1 MSKRGANI
9 LCLVSAFYAVIGAAQ
24 SHKSLTTKQY
34 IDSFSAIAMEEMRV
48 NGVPASITLGQG
60 ILESASGNS
69 KLSKECNNHFGIKCR
84 KNWNG
89 KFCLADDDAKDEC
102 FRGYETSFESYRDHS
117 LFLKSSSRYASLFEL
132 NPTDYEGWANGLRN
146 AGYATNPAYGN
157 ILIKIIQKYRLSLYD
172 SMVVL
177 GEDFFTTGEA
187 KRLEVNGIPAIAAR
201 QGDDVQSVATENK
214 LKAWQIYKYNDLEK
228 SEMINPGEILYLK
241 PKRKTSPENIHIVKR
256 GETMHDVSQIYAIK
270 MKSLYKM
277 NQLKAGQEPQIG
289 EEIFLNT
296 KRQEPPKVLS
306 KGQKGVVPMST
317 ASQIMNPA
325 RNISDANMHEVQPGE
340 TIEAIADKYKV
351 SVLNI
356 VRWNDLEFAEV
367 GVGQI
372 LVMSPNVK
380 ASASVTSVS
389 ESSTRLTP
397 KTHLVTRGQTAYSI
411 ARLYGLDPT
420 LVVQWNGLSKRLLKV
435 DDLVYL
441 YDRSKDGA
449 VVADE
454 KPEIHFVK
462 LGETLFSISKKY
474 SLSVDELKRINRLN
488 NNSIVIGQKI
498 KLK

>member
-132 NPTDYEGWANGLRN
+132 VPTDYQGWSNGLRD

-172 SMVVL
+172 SIVVL
-177 GEDFFTTGEA
+177 GEDFFTSGEM
-187 KRLEVNGIPAIAAR
+187 KRLEINGIPAIAAR
-201 QGDDVQSVATENK
+201 QGDDVERIATENK

-228 SEMINPGEILYLK
+228 SELINPGEILYLK
-241 PKRKTSPENIHIVKR
+241 PKRKTSPENIHIIKR
-256 GETMHDVSQIYAIK
+256 GETMRDVSQIYAIK
-270 MKSLYKM
+270 VKSLYKM
-277 NQLKAGQEPQIG
+277 NQLKAGQEPEIG
-289 EEIFLNT
+289 EEIYLST
-296 KRQEPPKVLS
+296 KRTDPPKVMA
-306 KGQKGVVPMST
+306 KGKVPMST
-317 ASQIMNPA
+317 ASQIMSA
-325 RNISDANMHEVQPGE
+325 TKNISDANMHDVQPGE
-340 TIEAIADKYKV
+340 TIEMIADRYKV

-356 VRWNDLEFAEV
+356 VRWNDLEYAEV

-380 ASASVTSVS
+380 ASASVTSVT
-389 ESSTRLTP
+389 ENSTDLTP
-397 KTHLVTRGQTAYSI
+397 KTHVVTKGQTAYSI

-435 DDLVYL
+435 DDVVYL
-441 YDRSKDGA
+441 YDRSKESNVIPDN
-449 VVADE
+449 

-474 SLSVDELKRINRLN
+474 SLSVEELKRINRSN